1 MTKIPVRH
9 INPDSKATGSPGN
22 FKIRDIHVLL
32 DGKDMVQEL
41 HRHDFYLILAIQ
53 QGAGT
58 HEIDFTRYKISDHS
72 IFILRPGQVHQLQLK
87 AGSTGFLLEFD
98 AGFYH
103 PKSGTANQQ
112 LRKASHKNFCKT
124 EPARFEKLLASLT
137 AASDEF
143 AEKQDGYLDVIKA
156 NLEIFFIQYNRQSR
170 NPRTLTPPV
179 GTYAQDRLELFLEI
193 LGTHMADRKQVA
205 DYANMLNMSTY
216 QLNAITKET
225 VGMPASKLIN
235 EQVILEA
242 KRLLLATSD
251 QVKSIADHLGYED
264 ISYFI
269 RFFKKQ
275 TGYSPEAYRKKLR

>member
-9 INPDSKATGSPGN
+9 INPNSKTSGSLGN
-22 FKIRDIHVLL
+22 FKIHDIHVLL
-32 DGKDMVQEL
+32 DGKDLVQEL
-41 HRHDFYLILAIQ
+41 HRHDFYLVMALQ

-58 HEIDFTRYKISDHS
+58 HEIDFTRYKISDYS

-87 AGSTGFLLEFD
+87 KGATGFLMEFD

-112 LRKASHKNFCKT
+112 LRKASHKNFCKP
-124 EPARFEKLLASLT
+124 EPVRFEKLLTTLT
-137 AASDEF
+137 AVFDEF
-143 AEKQDGYLDVIKA
+143 SEKQDGYQDVIKA
-156 NLEIFFIQYNRQSR
+156 NLGIFFIQYNRQSR
-170 NPRTLTPPV
+170 SPKAVAKTV
-179 GTYAQDRLELFLEI
+179 GTYAQDRLELLLEM
-193 LGTHMADRKQVA
+193 LGTQVA
-205 DYANMLNMSTY
+205 HYANMLNLSTY

-242 KRLLLATSD
+242 KRLLLATPD

-275 TGYSPEAYRKKLR
+275 TGYSPEAFRKKFR